1 MSVNELFN
9 GTPPVDFQSI
19 NVYNS
24 LIDPSTVHVNNTAVM
39 NMLRRYLFQRVFAV
53 YDFNGIPNT
62 WDKDYFRYVLFV
74 FGFEAIVKTD
84 KFGVI
89 PQYCTLDGRRNVFM
103 QPSRVLIANP
113 LIRGNVNPAIGSE
126 CALIKMQ
133 PNYSG
138 IWDLVSYYAS
148 MMAVTLETAAINTW
162 NSKFSW
168 VFAGDNKAEA
178 ETMKKMFDQIGNQP
192 AVFVSR
198 NMFDEE
204 GNPKWQ
210 MFNQNVREN
219 FIGLDLQE
227 AFTKWNNQFDTFIGI
242 ENANYEKSERLNVDE
257 VNANNGETRALC
269 AVWRDCI
276 NEGLQTANKLFDL
289 NLSVKLRQETRSEPI
304 EQEENEDVID

>member
-1 MSVNELFN
+1 MSANALFDSK
-9 GTPPVDFQSI
+9 PPVDFQSI
-19 NVYNS
+19 NYYNS
-24 LIDPSTVHVNNTAVM
+24 MIDPSTVHVNNTVVM
-39 NMLRRYLFQRVFAV
+39 NMLRRYLLQRVFAV
-53 YDFNGIPNT
+53 YDFGGIPDT

-74 FGFEAIVKTD
+74 FGFEAIINTD

-113 LIRGNVNPAIGSE
+113 LIRGNVNPRIGVE
-126 CALIKMQ
+126 CSLIKMQ

-138 IWDLVSYYAS
+138 IWDLVSYFAS

-168 VFAGDNKAEA
+168 VFTGDNKAEA
-178 ETMKKMFDQIGNQP
+178 EGMKKMFDQLGNQP
-192 AVFVSR
+192 AVFVSK

-227 AFTKWNNQFDTFIGI
+227 AFTKWNNMFDTFIGI
-242 ENANYEKSERLNVDE
+242 DNANYEKSERLNVDE
-257 VNANNGETRALC
+257 VNANNAETRALC
-269 AVWRDCI
+269 SIWRDCI
-276 NEGLQTANKLFDL
+276 ADGLKTANKLFDL
-289 NLSVKLRQETRSEPI
+289 NLSVELRQERK
-304 EQEENEDVID
+304 EQEVVDNDID

>member
-1 MSVNELFN
+1 MSNELFDSK
-9 GTPPVDFQSI
+9 PPVDYQSI

-24 LIDPSTVHVNNTAVM
+24 MIDPSTVHVNNTAVM

-53 YDFNGIPNT
+53 YDFTGIPNT

-74 FGFEAIVKTD
+74 FGYEAVINTD
-84 KFGVI
+84 KYGVV
-89 PQYCTLDGRRNVFM
+89 PQYCTLDGRRNIYM

-148 MMAVTLETAAINTW
+148 MMAITLETAAINTW

-168 VFAGDNKAEA
+168 VFTGENKAEA

-192 AVFVSR
+192 AVFVSKS
-198 NMFDEE
+198 MFDEE

-242 ENANYEKSERLNVDE
+242 DNSNYEKSERLNVDE
-257 VNANNGETRALC
+257 VNANNAETRALC
-269 AVWRDCI
+269 AIWRDSI
-276 NEGLQTANKLFDL
+276 ADGLDVANKLFNL
-289 NLSVKLRQETRSEPI
+289 NLGVKLRSEMN
-304 EQEENEDVID
+304 EQEQPEEVNENDVD

>member
-1 MSVNELFN
+1 MSANALFDSK
-9 GTPPVDFQSI
+9 PPVDFQSI
-19 NVYNS
+19 NIYNS
-24 LIDPSTVHVNNTAVM
+24 MIDPSTVHVNNTVVM
-39 NMLRRYLFQRVFAV
+39 NMLRRYLLQRVFAV
-53 YDFNGIPNT
+53 YDFGGIPDT

-74 FGFEAIVKTD
+74 FGFEAIINTD

-113 LIRGNVNPAIGSE
+113 LIRGNVNPRIGVE
-126 CALIKMQ
+126 CSLIKMQ

-138 IWDLVSYYAS
+138 IWDLVSYFAS

-168 VFAGDNKAEA
+168 VFTGDNKAEA
-178 ETMKKMFDQIGNQP
+178 EGMKKMFDQLGNQP
-192 AVFVSR
+192 AVFVSK

-227 AFTKWNNQFDTFIGI
+227 AFTKWNNMFDTFIGI
-242 ENANYEKSERLNVDE
+242 DNANYEKSERLNVDE
-257 VNANNGETRALC
+257 VNANNAETRALC
-269 AVWRDCI
+269 SIWRDCI
-276 NEGLQTANKLFDL
+276 AEGLDTANKLFDL
-289 NLSVKLRQETRSEPI
+289 NLSVELRQERK
-304 EQEENEDVID
+304 EQEVADNDID

>member
-1 MSVNELFN
+1 MSANALFDSK
-9 GTPPVDFQSI
+9 PPVDFQSI
-19 NVYNS
+19 NIYNS
-24 LIDPSTVHVNNTAVM
+24 MIDPSTVHVNNTVVM
-39 NMLRRYLFQRVFAV
+39 NMLRRYLLQRVFAV
-53 YDFNGIPNT
+53 YDFRGIPDT

-74 FGFEAIVKTD
+74 FGFEAIINTD

-113 LIRGNVNPAIGSE
+113 LIRGNVNPRIGVE
-126 CALIKMQ
+126 CSLIKMQ

-138 IWDLVSYYAS
+138 IWDLVSYFAS

-168 VFAGDNKAEA
+168 VFTGDNKAEA
-178 ETMKKMFDQIGNQP
+178 EGMKKMFDQLGNQP
-192 AVFVSR
+192 AVFVSK

-227 AFTKWNNQFDTFIGI
+227 AFTKWNNMFDTFIGI
-242 ENANYEKSERLNVDE
+242 DNANYEKSERLNVDE
-257 VNANNGETRALC
+257 VNANNAETRALC
-269 AVWRDCI
+269 SIWRDCI
-276 NEGLQTANKLFDL
+276 ADGLDTANKLFDL
-289 NLSVKLRQETRSEPI
+289 NLSVELHQERK
-304 EQEENEDVID
+304 EQEVVDNDID

>member
-1 MSVNELFN
+1 MSANALFDSK
-9 GTPPVDFQSI
+9 PPVDFQSI
-19 NVYNS
+19 NIYNS
-24 LIDPSTVHVNNTAVM
+24 MIDPSTVHVNNTAVM
-39 NMLRRYLFQRVFAV
+39 NMLRRYLLQRVFSV
-53 YDFNGIPNT
+53 YDFRGIPDT

-74 FGFEAIVKTD
+74 FGFEAVINTD

-113 LIRGNVNPAIGSE
+113 LIRGNVNPRIGVE
-126 CALIKMQ
+126 CSLIKMQ

-138 IWDLVSYYAS
+138 IWDLVSYFAS

-168 VFAGDNKAEA
+168 VFTGDNKAEA
-178 ETMKKMFDQIGNQP
+178 EGMKKMFDQLGNQP
-192 AVFVSR
+192 AVFVSK

-227 AFTKWNNQFDTFIGI
+227 AFTKWNNMFDTFIGI
-242 ENANYEKSERLNVDE
+242 DNANYEKSERLVVDE
-257 VNANNGETRALC
+257 VNANNAETRALC
-269 AVWRDCI
+269 SIWRDCI
-276 NEGLQTANKLFDL
+276 SEGLETANKLFDL
-289 NLSVKLRQETRSEPI
+289 NLSVELRQEPKK
-304 EQEENEDVID
+304 QEVVENDID

>member
-1 MSVNELFN
+1 MSAEFFD
-9 GTPPVDFQSI
+9 TKPPVDFQSI

-24 LIDPSTVHVNNTAVM
+24 MIDPSTVHVNNTAVM

-53 YDFNGIPNT
+53 YDFTGIPNT

-74 FGFEAIVKTD
+74 FGFEAVINTD

-113 LIRGNVNPAIGSE
+113 LIRGNVNPTIGVD

-138 IWDLVSYYAS
+138 IWDLVTYYAS

-168 VFAGDNKAEA
+168 VFTGDNKAEA

-192 AVFVSR
+192 AVFVTR

-242 ENANYEKSERLNVDE
+242 NNSNYEKSERLNLDE
-257 VNANNGETRALC
+257 VNANNAETRALC
-269 AVWRDCI
+269 SIWRDSI
-276 NEGLQTANKLFDL
+276 NDGLQVANDLFGL
-289 NLSVKLRQETRSEPI
+289 NLGVKLRSELEQNKPQEVD
-304 EQEENEDVID
+304 ENAID

>member
-1 MSVNELFN
+1 MSANALFDSK
-9 GTPPVDFQSI
+9 PPVDFQSI
-19 NVYNS
+19 NIYNS
-24 LIDPSTVHVNNTAVM
+24 MIDPSTVHVNNTVVM
-39 NMLRRYLFQRVFAV
+39 NMLRRYLLQRVFAV
-53 YDFNGIPNT
+53 YDFRGIPDT

-74 FGFEAIVKTD
+74 FGFEAIINTD

-113 LIRGNVNPAIGSE
+113 LIRGNVNPRIGIE
-126 CALIKMQ
+126 CSLIKMQ

-138 IWDLVSYYAS
+138 IWDLVSYFAS

-168 VFAGDNKAEA
+168 VFTGDNKAEA
-178 ETMKKMFDQIGNQP
+178 EGMKKMFDQLGNQP
-192 AVFVSR
+192 AVFVSK

-227 AFTKWNNQFDTFIGI
+227 AFTKWNNMFDTFIGI
-242 ENANYEKSERLNVDE
+242 DNANYEKSERLNVDE
-257 VNANNGETRALC
+257 VNANNAETRALC
-269 AVWRDCI
+269 SIWRDCI
-276 NEGLQTANKLFDL
+276 ADGLETANKLFDL
-289 NLSVKLRQETRSEPI
+289 NLSVELRQERK
-304 EQEENEDVID
+304 EQEVFDNDID

>member
-1 MSVNELFN
+1 MSNELFDSK
-9 GTPPVDFQSI
+9 PPVDYQSI

-24 LIDPSTVHVNNTAVM
+24 MIDPSTVHVNNTAVM

-53 YDFNGIPNT
+53 YDFTGIPNT

-74 FGFEAIVKTD
+74 FGYEAVINTD
-84 KFGVI
+84 KYGVV
-89 PQYCTLDGRRNVFM
+89 PQYCTLDGRRNIYM

-148 MMAVTLETAAINTW
+148 MMAITLETAAINTW

-168 VFAGDNKAEA
+168 VFTGENKAEA

-192 AVFVSR
+192 AVFVSKS
-198 NMFDEE
+198 MFDEE

-242 ENANYEKSERLNVDE
+242 DNSNYEKSERLNVDE
-257 VNANNGETRALC
+257 VNANNAETRALC
-269 AVWRDCI
+269 AIWRDSI
-276 NEGLQTANKLFDL
+276 ADGLQVANKLFSL
-289 NLSVKLRQETRSEPI
+289 NLGVKLRSELN
-304 EQEENEDVID
+304 EQEQPEEVSENDVN

>member
-1 MSVNELFN
+1 MSVNELFDN
-9 GTPPVDFQSI
+9 KPPVGFQSI

-24 LIDPSTVHVNNTAVM
+24 TIDPSTVHVNNTAVM

-53 YDFNGIPNT
+53 YDFTGIPNT

-74 FGFEAIVKTD
+74 FGVEAVINTD

-113 LIRGNVNPAIGSE
+113 LIRGNVNPTIGSE

-148 MMAVTLETAAINTW
+148 MMAITLETAAINTW

-168 VFAGDNKAEA
+168 VFTGDNKAEA
-178 ETMKKMFDQIGNQP
+178 ESMKKMFDQIGNQP
-192 AVFVSR
+192 AVFVSK

-242 ENANYEKSERLNVDE
+242 DNTNYEKSERLIVDE
-257 VNANNGETRALC
+257 VNANNAETRALC
-269 AVWRDCI
+269 AIWRDCI
-276 NEGLQTANKLFDL
+276 ADGLQTANKLFDL
-289 NLSVKLRQETRSEPI
+289 NLGVKLRQERQ
-304 EQEENEDVID
+304 EQEVVENVVD